1 MVTAMNQLHQEFM
14 DDETAKSYVQWLEA
28 RIDQMQAQI
37 DALQR
42 NCAAMEQAAGINHQ
56 MWAQANDEANRMA
69 AALVVARTALRAGN
83 DKMLRKVL
91 EA

>member
-1 MVTAMNQLHQEFM
+1 MVTAMSQLHQEFM

-28 RIDQMQAQI
+28 RIEQMQAQI

-42 NCAAMEQAAGINHQ
+42 NCAAMEQAAGINHE
-56 MWAQANDEANRMA
+56 MWSQANDEANRMA
-69 AALVVARTALRAGN
+69 AALVVARTALRSGN

>member
-28 RIDQMQAQI
+28 RIDQLHGQI
-37 DALQR
+37 EALQR
-42 NCAAMEQAAGINHQ
+42 QCAAMEQAAGINHQ
-56 MWAQANDEANRMA
+56 MWAQANEEANRMA
-69 AALVVARTALRAGN
+69 AALVVARTALRSGN